1 MRPCEQISQR
11 IFADELTIESDR
23 FVGLSFSDR
32 IRNLMEL
39 YGERE
44 RVCDTNDSGSN
55 FKYISV
61 RVCLCV
67 KTLKAISQFLK
78 WVKNLVGKIN

>member
-44 RVCDTNDSGSN
+44 S
-55 FKYISV
+55 
-61 RVCLCV
+61 L
-67 KTLKAISQFLK
+67 
-78 WVKNLVGKIN
+78 